1 MRLKKL
7 YFFYFRYILRNK
19 LYLCASITFILL
31 LGTRI
36 IIYMNT
42 WFAQENYGDLPA
54 EIVIITQ
61 IVSILYIVYFY
72 QSFSNELKFGVHTF
86 FVDGYKIILEKLTAL
101 LLVHLSLQIMLLLIV
116 YMTFTAV
123 YIFVGIEFSSIYVSL
138 FRFLIDYMFFP
149 LLFTCFIGLIIALI
163 FGANKVSIFFI
174 IIVWFLSGVINQEVF
189 SSFFETVGANDWKNL
204 LSIGPNSIYSVYQ
217 SYIGFNVDSGLE
229 LKLLAWFL
237 LLISILLVSSLKW
250 TILQR
255 EKKII
260 LSIVTG
266 LIIGCIGFGFLSV
279 HKNSLAFNSVDEMKE
294 TERYEELHSVDT
306 NLHYKIHTY
315 DITIDGDDVRTEIE
329 FDHTAT
335 NSPSFQLY
343 YAYPVQKVMVD
354 GTKVSYARE
363 GDIIHINSGT
373 DKFKKITFYY
383 KLTDTALIPYSKNST
398 ILLANHGWYPKKN
411 CKHIFEKDAYLGTVQ
426 RTNDVKVNEAYY
438 FTLTADDVLFTNI
451 DSAGRNY
458 KGKTSGLSLI
468 KGEGNQLKYKN
479 YDIVY
484 PADWPNMPKRIEE
497 VTNRLESI
505 LSEIYILAPMK
516 VNALPSKLV
525 FMNNTTP
532 NLINNDHLVY
542 STNGSTLAIN
552 DEEVMKDFE
561 RNLKESS

>member
-1 MRLKKL
+1 
-7 YFFYFRYILRNK
+7 
-19 LYLCASITFILL
+19 
-31 LGTRI
+31 
-36 IIYMNT
+36 
-42 WFAQENYGDLPA
+42 
-54 EIVIITQ
+54 
-61 IVSILYIVYFY
+61 
-72 QSFSNELKFGVHTF
+72 
-86 FVDGYKIILEKLTAL
+86 
-101 LLVHLSLQIMLLLIV
+101 
-116 YMTFTAV
+116 
-123 YIFVGIEFSSIYVSL
+123 
-138 FRFLIDYMFFP
+138 
-149 LLFTCFIGLIIALI
+149 
-163 FGANKVSIFFI
+163 
-174 IIVWFLSGVINQEVF
+174 
-189 SSFFETVGANDWKNL
+189 
-204 LSIGPNSIYSVYQ
+204 
-217 SYIGFNVDSGLE
+217 
-229 LKLLAWFL
+229 
-237 LLISILLVSSLKW
+237 
-250 TILQR
+250 
-255 EKKII
+255 
-260 LSIVTG
+260 
-266 LIIGCIGFGFLSV
+266 
-279 HKNSLAFNSVDEMKE
+279 MKE

-561 RNLKESS
+561 RNLIALTVEPKGNREMYNEWINMSSQMIKKEMGTPIYEPGPTIDLLESSFRDIVNSIHAEFNLLSLEDKRIFLEQWYHAMDDAWTWENVNLLLEEKKAN